1 MSTLALEHG
10 KHRSEKPTVLDL
22 LPHHRKTGAQALVS
36 VGAGINTLAQLTAE
50 HDNTKHISRKTKRD
64 IFNTAEQLLGLS
76 QPDDITSH
84 TLALLG
90 HASDLVPKRRAEL
103 VRNAL
108 NAASHA
114 SHPES
119 LEFAIDALQL
129 SLEAGLPFEEAVR
142 ELNTIQPSIVSRPS
156 PDPERPDAP
165 HAAYEYLFEPS
176 QPGPVIAEQ
185 ARKTGD
191 VSDRPLFR

>member
-1 MSTLALEHG
+1 MSTQALEHG
-10 KHRSEKPTVLDL
+10 RHRLEKPLVLDL
-22 LPHHRKTGAQALVS
+22 PTLHRKTGAQALIS
-36 VGAGINTLAQLTAE
+36 VGAGISTLKQLTAE
-50 HDNTKHISRKTKRD
+50 LDNTRHIPRKVKRD

-76 QPDDITSH
+76 QPDDITPH

-90 HASDLVPKRRAEL
+90 HASDFVPERRSEL

-108 NAASHA
+108 SAAFHA

-119 LEFAIDALQL
+119 LEFTIDALQL
-129 SLEAGLPFEEAVR
+129 SLDADLPFEEAVR
-142 ELNTIQPSIVSRPS
+142 ELNTTQPSVVPRPS

-185 ARKTGD
+185 VRKTGD
-191 VSDRPLFR
+191 ISDRPLFR